1 MGNGHQVQIAR
12 KRHFTVGTFNSGRA
26 RCSAIG
32 HKISIGSPR
41 SALCSVRCAFLIN
54 RLLFLWLH

>member
-1 MGNGHQVQIAR
+1 MAIKCRSLVKGILQLAHSTLAGHGAR
-12 KRHFTVGTFNSGRA
+12 QLDIRFPLDLR
-26 RCSAIG
+26 
-32 HKISIGSPR
+32 SPF